1 MSEPAWS
8 LPMNRAEL
16 IARCD
21 SLAADLAAAKQLIF
35 LMDGELSQAA
45 DEAADKANR
54 IRTLDAELAD
64 WKRMRNEAMAV
75 ASSNRTRIDALEAA
89 LTPTAETKAAYHGE
103 FHFDI
108 ICYDELGREYQ
119 RNCMVPWTTVKEIM
133 AAIRAYSAPE
143 TPEKLLCDC
152 PDGACR
158 PTGTHNFRCRRY
170 YQLKIKGVE

>member
-75 ASSNRTRIDALEAA
+75 AMANKERIVQLEAA
-89 LTPTAETKAAYHGE
+89 LHEIAEHGDAYARLEARKA
-103 FHFDI
+103 
-108 ICYDELGREYQ
+108 LGRAQE
-119 RNCMVPWTTVKEIM
+119 REAK
-133 AAIRAYSAPE
+133 
-143 TPEKLLCDC
+143 
-152 PDGACR
+152 
-158 PTGTHNFRCRRY
+158 
-170 YQLKIKGVE
+170 